1 MSDVGQGFFLIT
13 HSGLAL
19 LGLAVF
25 CFLLVFSSQPDLR
38 SSVEVELID
47 WLQSRHGLDFGF
59 NEDASA
65 VDRATAVDP
74 QDLPKEQAAVAM
86 WLGISREDMVKPVKK
101 DHDPNDENS
110 GAVV

>member
-1 MSDVGQGFFLIT
+1 MEIIETFKQSAKVFVADVGQGFFLIT

-38 SSVEVELID
+38 ASVEVQLID

-59 NEDASA
+59 S
-65 VDRATAVDP
+65 
-74 QDLPKEQAAVAM
+74 
-86 WLGISREDMVKPVKK
+86 
-101 DHDPNDENS
+101 
-110 GAVV
+110 